1 MCCLG
6 VVRYFV
12 LVLGMHFRM
21 LKFYLTNMPIISTGI
36 QIKML
41 RIQFR
46 FVLIAV
52 TVPYLNRVVHSICES
67 FTMCRLSPFVYWQ
80 GPLNLYI
87 SIVKVLDFTQTDLA
101 FDLSLF
107 FHLLGFVKCA
117 VDSSFYPFGRLQC
130 YLSNKLFGHQLIENS
145 MLAQSC
151 SNEHTNRINTRR
163 FPFKSDVFGF
173 WVNLF
178 SRWLTAGNNLAFFLV

>member
-6 VVRYFV
+6 VVRCFV

-41 RIQFR
+41 CIQFR
-46 FVLIAV
+46 FVLITV

-101 FDLSLF
+101 FDLSSF
-107 FHLLGFVKCA
+107 FHLLGFFKCA
-117 VDSSFYPFGRLQC
+117 LNPVSILLDACNAICRISCLAINWLKIQCLLNHAQMSTQTEQIRKDFRSNPMFLNFG
-130 YLSNKLFGHQLIENS
+130 
-145 MLAQSC
+145 
-151 SNEHTNRINTRR
+151 
-163 FPFKSDVFGF
+163 
-173 WVNLF
+173 
-178 SRWLTAGNNLAFFLV
+178 

>member
-6 VVRYFV
+6 VVRCFV

-41 RIQFR
+41 CIQFR

-52 TVPYLNRVVHSICES
+52 TVPYLNRVVQHSICES

-101 FDLSLF
+101 FDLSF
-107 FHLLGFVKCA
+107 FLHLLGFVKCA
-117 VDSSFYPFGRLQC
+117 LNPVSILLGACNAICRISCLAINWLKFQC
-130 YLSNKLFGHQLIENS
+130 LLNH
-145 MLAQSC
+145 AQMSTQT
-151 SNEHTNRINTRR
+151 E
-163 FPFKSDVFGF
+163 
-173 WVNLF
+173 
-178 SRWLTAGNNLAFFLV
+178 

>member
-41 RIQFR
+41 WIQFR

-107 FHLLGFVKCA
+107 FSSAWVCQNVLLIPVSILLGACNAICRISCLAINWLKI
-117 VDSSFYPFGRLQC
+117 QC
-130 YLSNKLFGHQLIENS
+130 LLNH
-145 MLAQSC
+145 AQMSTQT
-151 SNEHTNRINTRR
+151 E
-163 FPFKSDVFGF
+163 
-173 WVNLF
+173 
-178 SRWLTAGNNLAFFLV
+178 